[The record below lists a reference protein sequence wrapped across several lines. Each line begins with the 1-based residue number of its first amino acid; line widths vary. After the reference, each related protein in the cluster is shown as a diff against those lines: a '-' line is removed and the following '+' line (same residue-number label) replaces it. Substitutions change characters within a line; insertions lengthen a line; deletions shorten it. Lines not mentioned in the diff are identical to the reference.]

1 MFKKIIAL
9 LLVLVMLLSFCAC
22 GNGGQNTA
30 NSSTEN
36 TENANTVPEPEPEP
50 EPEPPKPQ
58 YYNPLSGEETEEDIT
73 SLRPIG
79 VMLNNISYAMPMHGN
94 SAAEIIVE
102 MNAEGNITRMI
113 GLFQQIT
120 PETGK
125 IGSIRSARPY
135 YLDWAL
141 AFDSLYISV
150 GGSSTAIA
158 QIKSRHVDHINGM
171 GYTNIFY
178 RDQERKAA
186 GYAYEHTMFMTGERF
201 VNGFAETDFRKVHD
215 EGFDNALR
223 FTDVAQTSSGTA
235 ATAVTVNMN
244 SKKTTLFDYDS
255 ASKKYLISEHG
266 DKFLDGNTN
275 EQVSV
280 KNVLV
285 LYTKYRREYS
295 GSTTLL
301 ADMTGGKGV
310 YMCEGKMIDIEWA
323 LAEGK
328 GLTLKKADGSALE
341 LMPGHTFICCADA
354 DSGKVDA
361 H

>member
-1 MFKKIIAL
+1 MKKVLAL
-9 LLVLVMLLSFCAC
+9 LLVLVMVLSLCAC
-22 GNGGQNTA
+22 GATNTA
-30 NSSTEN
+30 NVNNETNTN
-36 TENANTVPEPEPEP
+36 TEPAPEPEPEP
-50 EPEPPKPQ
+50 EPEPPKPK

-73 SLRPIG
+73 KLRPIA
-79 VMLNNISYAMPMHGN
+79 VMLNNIEYAMPMHSN
-94 SAAEIIVE
+94 SAAEILIE
-102 MNAEGNITRMI
+102 MNAEGNITRMLGI
-113 GLFQQIT
+113 YQQIT
-120 PETGK
+120 DDTGR

-141 AFDSLYISV
+141 AFDTIYISV
-150 GGSSTAIA
+150 GGSNTANS

-201 VNGFAETDFRKVHD
+201 VAGFAETDFRKEHED
-215 EGFDNALR
+215 GFDTALK
-223 FTDVAQTSSGTA
+223 FTDTAQTASGTA
-235 ATAVTVNMN
+235 ATAITVKMN

-266 DKFLDGNTN
+266 GPFKDGNTDK
-275 EQVSV
+275 QVSV

-285 LYTKYRREYS
+285 LYTKYWREYA

-310 YMCEGKMIDIEWA
+310 YICEGKMIDIEWA
-323 LAEGK
+323 LSEGK
-328 GLTLKKADGSALE
+328 GLTLKKADGTQLE
-341 LMPGHTFICCADA
+341 LMPGHTFICCADSS
-354 DSGKVDA
+354 SGGVDA

>member
-1 MFKKIIAL
+1 MKRVIAM
-9 LLVLVMLLSFCAC
+9 LLVLAMLFCLCAC
-22 GNGGQNTA
+22 GNGGQNNA
-30 NSSTEN
+30 NTNTDTGN
-36 TENANTVPEPEPEP
+36 TENVNVVPEPEP
-50 EPEPPKPQ
+50 EPEPPKPK
-58 YYNPLSGEETEEDIT
+58 YYNPLSGEETEEDIS
-73 SLRPIG
+73 SLRPVA
-79 VMLNNISYAMPMHGN
+79 VMLNNISYAMPQHSN
-94 SAAEIIVE
+94 SAAEILVE
-102 MNAEGNITRMI
+102 MNAEGNITRMLGI
-113 GLFQQIT
+113 YQNIT
-120 PETGK
+120 AETGR

-150 GGSSTAIA
+150 GGSNTANA

-201 VNGFAETDFRKVHD
+201 VNGFAETDFRKVHED
-215 EGFDNALR
+215 GFDTALK
-223 FTDVAQTSSGTA
+223 FTEEAQTAGGTA
-235 ATAVTVNMN
+235 ASAVTVHMN
-244 SKKTTLFDYDS
+244 SKKVTLFDYDS

-266 DKFLDGNTN
+266 DKFIDGNTG

-285 LYTKYRREYS
+285 LHTKYRR
-295 GSTTLL
+295 GPDGGGTLL

-310 YMCEGKMIDIEWA
+310 YICEGKMIDIEWA

-328 GLTLKKADGSALE
+328 GLTLKKADGSPLE
-341 LMPGHTFICCADA
+341 LMRGHTFVCCPDA
-354 DSGKVDA
+354 DSGGVDA
-361 H
+361 L